1 MSENKGRKV
10 KAPKRQAKAP
20 GIGTEHESSLHRTLK
35 VRYVGKKGRTEV
47 LTGGYVCDGITKD
60 RDLIEVQ
67 TGSFGPLKR
76 KIAELTA
83 SSGAKRGFGRIRII
97 HPVIVHKYIELYDN
111 EGALLRRRKSPRKG
125 SSWDLFKAL
134 LYAPELPLLP
144 DLSIELVLLD
154 VLEKRIQ
161 DGRGSWRRKGASIH
175 DREIL
180 EYHQTIPLL
189 ELKDYYQF
197 IPFEKNAEF
206 TVRDLGAQAHI
217 DGAIARKAL
226 YVLTRLGIV
235 RRVGKQGNAWVYTKA
250 FVIKR

>member
-10 KAPKRQAKAP
+10 KSAAKPTGKTPA
-20 GIGTEHESSLHRTLK
+20 IGTEHESSLHRTLK
-35 VRYVGKKGRTEV
+35 IRYAGKKGRTEV
-47 LTGGYVCDGITKD
+47 LTGGYVCDGITED

-76 KIAELTA
+76 KIAELT
-83 SSGAKRGFGRIRII
+83 SLMEVEREFGRIRII
-97 HPVIVHKYIELYDN
+97 YPVTVLKYIELYDS
-111 EGALLRRRKSPRKG
+111 EGTLLRRRKSPRKG
-125 SSWDLFKAL
+125 TSWDLFKAL

-144 DLSIELVLLD
+144 DLSIELILLD

-161 DGRGSWRRKGASIH
+161 DGKGSWRRKGASIS
-175 DREIL
+175 DREVL

-197 IPFEKNAEF
+197 IPFEKGAEF

-217 DGAIARKAL
+217 ETALARKAL
-226 YVLTRLGIV
+226 YVLTRLGMV
-235 RRVGKQGNAWVYTKA
+235 RRLGKKGNAWVYAKE
-250 FVIKR
+250 